1 MRNAGSVPI
10 VLIVAHIFSMLGF
23 STYPAL
29 LPGLQAEWGMSN
41 SQAGIVGSVLFAGY
55 IATVSSWTALTD
67 RMDGRWVYAAGS
79 AVALAGCAGFGF
91 GAQGFLS
98 ACLYQALM
106 GAGIAGTYMPGLRL
120 LSDVVDGKSQSR
132 YIAFY
137 TAFFG
142 IGAALSFAL
151 AGVIEPVA
159 GWEMAFIY
167 CAAGSVVSGV
177 MVFFSVPARKPV
189 GAVHSILFPLAA
201 WRKILANRPA
211 AGYIFG
217 YCVHCIELFGSR
229 SWMVAFLA
237 FAAGVG
243 SAGGSP
249 WGPAAIAAFVNLCS
263 VPASIVG
270 NEVALRI
277 GRRRWILIVMA
288 SSAIAGIVLAFAAPL
303 HWALLIGLLIFYS
316 MLVMAESATLTAGL
330 VAAAPAELRGAAMGL
345 YSLIGFG
352 GGMFGPALFGAALDL
367 AGGQG
372 SLAAWACGY
381 AAIGAGCLA
390 APLVARLLRAGR

>member
-1 MRNAGSVPI
+1 
-10 VLIVAHIFSMLGF
+10 MLGS

-29 LPGLQAEWGMSN
+29 LPALQAEWGMSN
-41 SQAGIVGSVLFAGY
+41 SQAGIVGSFFFAGY

-67 RMDGRWVYAAGS
+67 RVDGRWVYAAGS

-91 GAQGFLS
+91 GAKGFVS
-98 ACLYQALM
+98 ACLFQALL

-120 LSDVVDGKSQSR
+120 VSDVVHGKSQSR

-137 TAFFG
+137 TSFFG

-151 AGVIEPVA
+151 AGLIAPLA
-159 GWEMAFIY
+159 GWEMAFVY
-167 CAAGSVVSGV
+167 SAAGSALSGL
-177 MVFFSVPARKPV
+177 MVFLGIRAKKPS

-201 WRKILANRPA
+201 WRKVLASRPA
-211 AGYIFG
+211 AGYILG
-217 YCVHCIELFGSR
+217 YGVHCVELFGSR
-229 SWMVAFLA
+229 GWMVAFLA

-243 SAGGSP
+243 SAGASP
-249 WGPAAIAAFVNLCS
+249 WGPAAIAAFVNLCA
-263 VPASIVG
+263 VPASIFG
-270 NEVALRI
+270 NEIALRI

-288 SSAIAGIVLAFAAPL
+288 SSSLAGIVMALSAPL
-303 HWALLIGLLIFYS
+303 HWALVIALLIFYS

-330 VAAAPAELRGAAMGL
+330 VAAAPAELRGSAMGL
-345 YSLIGFG
+345 YSLVGFS
-352 GGMFGPALFGAALDL
+352 GGMLGPAVFGAALDL

-372 SLAAWACGY
+372 SLTAWACGY

-390 APLVARLLRAGR
+390 APLVVRLFRAGR

>member
-1 MRNAGSVPI
+1 
-10 VLIVAHIFSMLGF
+10 
-23 STYPAL
+23 
-29 LPGLQAEWGMSN
+29 
-41 SQAGIVGSVLFAGY
+41 
-55 IATVSSWTALTD
+55 VSFWTALTD
-67 RMDGRWVYAAGS
+67 RVDGRWVYVAGS

-98 ACLYQALM
+98 ACLYQALL

-120 LSDVVDGKSQSR
+120 LSDVVEGRSQSR

-167 CAAGSVVSGV
+167 CAAGSVVSGA
-177 MVFFSVPARKPV
+177 MVFFSVPARKPA

-201 WRKILANRPA
+201 WRKVLADRPS

-217 YCVHCIELFGSR
+217 YCVHCVELFGSR
-229 SWMVAFLA
+229 GWMVAFLA

-263 VPASIVG
+263 VPASILG
-270 NEVALRI
+270 NEMALRI

-288 SSAIAGIVLAFAAPL
+288 SSSVAGIVLAFAAPL
-303 HWALLIGLLIFYS
+303 HWALVIGLLIFYS

-330 VAAAPAELRGAAMGL
+330 VAAAPSELRGAAMGL

-352 GGMFGPALFGAALDL
+352 GGMLGPALFGAALDL
-367 AGGQG
+367 GGGQA

-390 APLVARLLRAGR
+390 APLVVRIFRAGR